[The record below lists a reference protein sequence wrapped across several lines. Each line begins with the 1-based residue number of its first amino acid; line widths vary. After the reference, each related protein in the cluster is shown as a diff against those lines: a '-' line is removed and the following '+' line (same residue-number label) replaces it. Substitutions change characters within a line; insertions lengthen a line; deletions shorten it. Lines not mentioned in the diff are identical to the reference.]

1 MILEFRYPLPK
12 IERGEVLEKRKRGRP
27 KVDTHLTEGHY
38 DNRRKELNYK
48 YMFEGTGVLIDAAEE
63 IPEKHILYE
72 VDHEHFRFK
81 ACKTG
86 ILEQLGRL
94 RIQDNADLE
103 DCVIVANFAIDAIK
117 AGVGVKEI
125 TVAIRKLR
133 TALKKYSADE
143 ENEFLRMEFRRALYE
158 LRELGGG

>member
-1 MILEFRYPLPK
+1 M
-12 IERGEVLEKRKRGRP
+12 EKRKRGRP

-48 YMFEGTGVLIDAAEE
+48 YMFEGTGVLMDAAEE

-94 RIQDNADLE
+94 RIQDNAAIE
-103 DCVIVANFAIDAIK
+103 DCVIVANYAIDAIK

-125 TVAIRKLR
+125 TVTIRKLR

-158 LRELGGG
+158 LRELGGN